1 MLAATMP
8 LFVFTEFADQ
18 SFAWMESHMLATLLV
33 LAGVF
38 ALGMVGLVLH
48 DTRFDDRSELDDTEP
63 RIKVVQI
70 KDGTPRYGAEEYRA
84 LVERYQTAAK
94 DADGASSR
102 VLDQRDAM
110 RAEMAAKWAQRSKK
124 ERA

>member
-1 MLAATMP
+1 MLAVTMP
-8 LFVFTEFADQ
+8 LFVFTEFADA

-33 LAGVF
+33 LAGLF
-38 ALGMVGLVLH
+38 ACGMVGLVLH

-94 DADGASSR
+94 EADGASGR

>member
-1 MLAATMP
+1 MIGVTMP

-18 SFAWMESHMLATLLV
+18 SFAWMESHMLATLVV

-48 DTRFDDRSELDDTEP
+48 DTRFDDRPEMDDTEP

-84 LVERYQTAAK
+84 MVERYQTAAK
-94 DADGASSR
+94 EADGASGR

>member
-1 MLAATMP
+1 MIGVTMP

-18 SFAWMESHMLATLLV
+18 SFAWMESHMLATLVV

-70 KDGTPRYGAEEYRA
+70 KDGTPRYSAEEYRA

-94 DADGASSR
+94 DADGASGR